1 MTYENL
7 LCELDG
13 HIMVVT
19 INRPKALNAINMATM
34 SELEHFFTEG
44 YKIYP
49 GLKSVIITGAGEK
62 AFVAGADIKAFEG
75 LDAKGAEELSADG
88 HRAYDAIENF
98 HLPVLAAINGFA
110 LGGGLELAMA
120 CHLRIAADHAK
131 MGQPEVN
138 LGLIPGYGGTQRLA
152 RYIGKSM
159 AMDLLLTADM
169 IKADDA
175 KSLGLVSRVVAGD
188 ELLLTAKSMLSK
200 INAKAPIAVSKTIEV
215 VNAYYDPAKDGFKAE
230 IEAFG
235 YCASTEDFKEGAKA
249 FIEKRPPVFKGQ

>member
-7 LCELDG
+7 LCDLDG
-13 HIMVVT
+13 HIMVLT
-19 INRPKALNAINMATM
+19 INRPKALNAINSTTM
-34 SELEHFFTEG
+34 GELEQFFTEG
-44 YKIYP
+44 YKDFP
-49 GLKSVIITGAGEK
+49 DMQSVIIVGAGEK

-75 LDAKGAEELSADG
+75 LDAKGAEKLSADG

-138 LGLIPGYGGTQRLA
+138 LGLIPGYGGTQRLV
-152 RYIGKSM
+152 RYVGKSM

-169 IKADDA
+169 IKADEA
-175 KSLGLVSRVVAGD
+175 KSLGLVSRVVPGD
-188 ELLLTAKSMLSK
+188 QLMDTAKELLTK
-200 INAKAPIAVSKTIEV
+200 INSKAPIAVSKTIEV
-215 VNAYYDPAKDGFKAE
+215 VNAYFDDTKDGFKE
-230 IEAFG
+230 EVHAFG
-235 YCASTEDFKEGAKA
+235 YCAATDDFKEGAKA
-249 FIEKRPPVFKGQ
+249 FVEKRKAVFKGK